1 MNFFSLFKIAI
12 KSIVKNRMRTL
23 LTMLGIIIGVAAVI
37 SMVSIGQGA
46 QKKIEAQISS
56 MGTNLLDIFP
66 GAGRF
71 GGVHQTINKMQL
83 VDVEKIIQQAP
94 AVGNATAVVSSS
106 AQVIAGTNNTNT
118 SIKGVSPD
126 YFTIRAWSLLSGNM
140 YTDNDDKNMA
150 KVAILGKTVVDNLFP
165 DKEDPLGSEVRIRNV
180 PFKVIGVLNE
190 KGSSAGPGGDQDDCI
205 YAPTRTVLNRISGG
219 RNINMIMASAR
230 SQDAMDSA
238 QAQITAILRKQ
249 HNLHT
254 NDSNDFHIMNQTEI
268 ISMATQSTQVFTLLL
283 ASIAGVSLIVGGIGI
298 MNIMLVSVTE
308 RTREIGIRLA
318 IGARGNDILVQFIV
332 EAAVLSMIGGLIGIL
347 LGVSASFII
356 NPLFSM
362 PVVISPGIIILSF
375 VFSAAIG
382 VFFGYYPA
390 RRASAMNPI
399 EALRYE

>member
-1 MNFFSLFKIAI
+1 
-12 KSIVKNRMRTL
+12 
-23 LTMLGIIIGVAAVI
+23 
-37 SMVSIGQGA
+37 
-46 QKKIEAQISS
+46 

-66 GAGRF
+66 GTSRF
-71 GGVHQTINKMQL
+71 GGVHQTINKMKL
-83 VDVEKIIQQAP
+83 EDVDKIKQDASAIDK
-94 AVGNATAVVSSS
+94 ATAVVSAS

-118 SIKGVSPD
+118 SIKGVSSD
-126 YFTIRAWSLLSGNM
+126 YFTIRSWELSSGTM
-140 YTDNDDKNMA
+140 YTENDDKNMA
-150 KVAILGKTVVDNLFP
+150 KVAVLGKTVVDNLFP
-165 DKEDPLGSEVRIRNV
+165 DKEDPVGSEVRIRNV
-180 PFKVIGVLNE
+180 PFKVIGVLTE
-190 KGSSAGPGGDQDDCI
+190 KGSSAGPGGNQDDCI
-205 YAPTRTVLNRISGG
+205 YAPTRTVLNRIAGG

-230 SQDAMDSA
+230 SQDVMDNA

-249 HNLHT
+249 HNLHK
-254 NDSNDFHIMNQTEI
+254 NDSNDFNIMNQTEI

-399 EALRYE
+399 EALHYE

>member
-1 MNFFSLFKIAI
+1 MNFFSLFKIAL

-66 GAGRF
+66 GTSRF
-71 GGVHQTINKMQL
+71 GGVHQTINKMKL
-83 VDVEKIIQQAP
+83 EDVDKIKQDASAIDK
-94 AVGNATAVVSSS
+94 ATAVVSAS

-118 SIKGVSPD
+118 SIKGVSSD
-126 YFTIRAWSLLSGNM
+126 YFTIRSWELSSGTM
-140 YTDNDDKNMA
+140 YTENDDKNMA
-150 KVAILGKTVVDNLFP
+150 KVAVLGKTVVDNLFP
-165 DKEDPLGSEVRIRNV
+165 DKEDPVGSEVRIRNV
-180 PFKVIGVLNE
+180 PFKVIGVLTE
-190 KGSSAGPGGDQDDCI
+190 KGSSAGPGGNQDDCI
-205 YAPTRTVLNRISGG
+205 YAPTRTVLNRIAGG

-230 SQDAMDSA
+230 SQDVMDNA

-249 HNLHT
+249 HNLHK
-254 NDSNDFHIMNQTEI
+254 NDSNDFNIMNQTEI

-399 EALRYE
+399 EALHYE

>member
-1 MNFFSLFKIAI
+1 MNFLALFKIAF
-12 KSIVKNRMRTL
+12 KSIIKNRMRTL

-46 QKKIEAQISS
+46 QKKIESQIAS
-56 MGTNLLDIFP
+56 MGTNLLNIFP

-71 GGVHQTINKMQL
+71 GGFHQTINKMKL
-83 VDVEKIIQQAP
+83 EDVDKIKQQAQ
-94 AVGNATAVVSSS
+94 AVDKATAVINSSVQ
-106 AQVIAGTNNTNT
+106 AIAGTNNTST

-126 YFTIRAWSLLSGNM
+126 YFSIRSWELASGTM
-140 YTDNDDKNMA
+140 YTENDDKNMA

-165 DKEDPLGSEVRIRNV
+165 DKEDPVGEEIRVRNV
-180 PFKVIGVLNE
+180 PFKVIGVLTE

-205 YAPTRTVLNRISGG
+205 YAPTRTVLNRIAGG
-219 RNINMIMASAR
+219 RNISMIMAGAK
-230 SQDAMDSA
+230 SQDQMDSA
-238 QAQITAILRKQ
+238 QAQITAILRKE
-249 HNLHT
+249 HNLHEK
-254 NDSNDFHIMNQTEI
+254 DSNDFHIMNQTEI
-268 ISMATQSTQVFTLLL
+268 ISMASQSTQVFTLLL

-318 IGARGNDILVQFIV
+318 IGARGTDILIQFIV
-332 EAAVLSMIGGLIGIL
+332 EAAVLSMIGGIIGIL
-347 LGVSASFII
+347 LGVAASFII

-362 PVVISPGIIILSF
+362 PVAISPGIIVLSF

-390 RRASAMNPI
+390 RRAAAMNPI